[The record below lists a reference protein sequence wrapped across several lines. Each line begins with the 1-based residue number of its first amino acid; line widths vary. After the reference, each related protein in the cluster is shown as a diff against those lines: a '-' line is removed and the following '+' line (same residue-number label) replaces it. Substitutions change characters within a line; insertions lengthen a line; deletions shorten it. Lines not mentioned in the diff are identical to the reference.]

1 MLLYISR
8 QASISFSLYSEQF
21 NENQGQV
28 IEERQDGE
36 VEGPELTSC
45 HKNIKITTNCQII
58 TDKKDSTLLN
68 PKKDILY
75 PKQEAMRH
83 DSRGTFSI

>member
-1 MLLYISR
+1 MYISR
-8 QASISFSLYSEQF
+8 QASISFSLHSEQF

-28 IEERQDGE
+28 MEERQDGE

-58 TDKKDSTLLN
+58 TDKKDSTI
-68 PKKDILY
+68 PKKDTLH
-75 PKQEAMRH
+75 PKQEATRD
-83 DSRGTFSI
+83 DSRGAFSI

>member
-1 MLLYISR
+1 M
-8 QASISFSLYSEQF
+8 
-21 NENQGQV
+21 
-28 IEERQDGE
+28 EERQDGE

-58 TDKKDSTLLN
+58 TDKKDSTL

-75 PKQEAMRH
+75 PKQKATRD
-83 DSRGTFSI
+83 DSKGTFSI